1 MIYMD
6 RAVWII
12 LNENFS
18 LTLDSEIRDGKICD
32 EKFSPGSDIW
42 TEEIPRLGF
51 SDEKVQNDYQ
61 NFVSDIESLF
71 AEDSADEV
79 FINAKIG
86 EESEYL
92 NSKNPLVIRKIEE
105 YSVDEIIE

>member
-1 MIYMD
+1 ME

-18 LTLDSEIRDGKICD
+18 LTLDSEIKND
-32 EKFSPGSDIW
+32 EVVDKKFSPGSDIW
-42 TEEIPRLGF
+42 TNELPRLGF
-51 SDEKVQNDYQ
+51 SDEKVQKDYDE
-61 NFVSDIESLF
+61 FLKDISTLF
-71 AEDSADEV
+71 SEPTVNEV

-92 NSKNPLVIRKIEE
+92 NCEKPLVIRKIEE